1 MSLRKGQCKKVRG
14 KKGIKLCRL
23 KSGKVRF
30 KAA

>member
-1 MSLRKGQCKKVRG
+1 MKKGTCKKVLG
-14 KKGIKLCRL
+14 KKGVKVCRL